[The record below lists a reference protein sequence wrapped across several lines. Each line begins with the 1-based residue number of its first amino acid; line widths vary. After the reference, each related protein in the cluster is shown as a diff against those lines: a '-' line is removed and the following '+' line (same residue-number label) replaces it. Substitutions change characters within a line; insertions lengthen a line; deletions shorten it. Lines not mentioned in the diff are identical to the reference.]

1 MRIDSK
7 MLEAE
12 SRRQSQEAASG
23 GQSSR
28 YSPKS
33 WTIVEVQGESP
44 TFSTETL
51 SEEAER
57 LAQSWTDANAARKV
71 WLHEG

>member
-33 WTIVEVQGESP
+33 WTIVEVQGGESP
-44 TFSTETL
+44 TFSTVTL
-51 SEEAER
+51 SEKAER

-71 WLHEG
+71 